1 MEKIY
6 LNEIYIYYKE
16 LFTEKQQMYFDD
28 YYLNDLSLSEIAENY
43 GVSRN
48 AVHNQLKI
56 VEEKILYYEEVLG
69 LKRKKEEINS
79 LLKNKVDENT
89 LEKINEILQKRG
101 NKMFDRINYMDDTHV
116 YFGIKEGAELKTNLL
131 SAHVVIQWCDV

>member
-89 LEKINEILQKRG
+89 LEKINEIL
-101 NKMFDRINYMDDTHV
+101 
-116 YFGIKEGAELKTNLL
+116 
-131 SAHVVIQWCDV
+131 